1 MQHVPIVKVASREDA
16 TDSVSSAELL
26 PSRLRQLV
34 VPCECEFS
42 RNSGTAPRAHKYSQ
56 LSTQERKS
64 NRDRRVLENLLA
76 SDPTKLPFASAH
88 QNSESECASTA
99 AARTGEKGLGGRK
112 RKKRKIAKEHARRRR
127 RKRERKSAR
136 ARSCS
141 LGYYVRSGKEATLRH
156 LRISC
161 VRSGENSKTSNMA
174 DPSNEPASS
183 SGVSEQAGTPAA
195 VAAAA
200 TPMREDLEKAED
212 FLEPDKKRRKVV
224 RADGNKTEQ
233 KLEHRLGGIL
243 CCAVCLDLPRSAV
256 YQCTNGHLMCAGC
269 FTHVLADARLRDE
282 LATCPNCRIEISKTS
297 ASRNLAVEKAVSELP
312 AECQYCAKEFPR
324 NFVEHHE
331 DAMCEERISSCKFS
345 RIGCPWRGPNHERLE
360 HEAHCVHPHRTGADV
375 MEALLDIDARTL
387 EERRLYDNVF
397 DLLSYE
403 KITFND
409 LQMKPYRTDE
419 FVHKLFYETS
429 RFSAFNNQWV
439 VKARINSSQR
449 DPTQSSERD
458 MTYQLIL
465 KSKTTYPLPLHYLI
479 LKGPFGDMKVQPRI
493 HRFEFTEQDNES
505 PYLPLPLPDT
515 AECNR
520 LLAAK
525 AINFRLIMFLASK

>member
-1 MQHVPIVKVASREDA
+1 
-16 TDSVSSAELL
+16 
-26 PSRLRQLV
+26 
-34 VPCECEFS
+34 
-42 RNSGTAPRAHKYSQ
+42 
-56 LSTQERKS
+56 
-64 NRDRRVLENLLA
+64 
-76 SDPTKLPFASAH
+76 
-88 QNSESECASTA
+88 
-99 AARTGEKGLGGRK
+99 
-112 RKKRKIAKEHARRRR
+112 
-127 RKRERKSAR
+127 
-136 ARSCS
+136 
-141 LGYYVRSGKEATLRH
+141 
-156 LRISC
+156 
-161 VRSGENSKTSNMA
+161 MA
-174 DPSNEPASS
+174 DPSDEPASS

-195 VAAAA
+195 ATAAA

-224 RADGNKTEQ
+224 RGDGNKTEQ

-324 NFVEHHE
+324 NYVEHHE
-331 DAMCEERISSCKFS
+331 EAMCEERISSCKFS

>member
-1 MQHVPIVKVASREDA
+1 
-16 TDSVSSAELL
+16 
-26 PSRLRQLV
+26 
-34 VPCECEFS
+34 
-42 RNSGTAPRAHKYSQ
+42 
-56 LSTQERKS
+56 
-64 NRDRRVLENLLA
+64 
-76 SDPTKLPFASAH
+76 
-88 QNSESECASTA
+88 
-99 AARTGEKGLGGRK
+99 
-112 RKKRKIAKEHARRRR
+112 
-127 RKRERKSAR
+127 
-136 ARSCS
+136 
-141 LGYYVRSGKEATLRH
+141 
-156 LRISC
+156 
-161 VRSGENSKTSNMA
+161 MA
-174 DPSNEPASS
+174 DPSSEAASS
-183 SGVSEQAGTPAA
+183 SGASDLAA
-195 VAAAA
+195 VAAA
-200 TPMREDLEKAED
+200 TPIRDEAEKQQVED
-212 FLEPDKKRRKVV
+212 FLEPDKKRRKFS
-224 RADGNKTEQ
+224 RGDGKTEQ

-243 CCAVCLDLPRSAV
+243 CCAVCLDLPRAAV

-324 NFVEHHE
+324 NSLERHE
-331 DAMCEERISSCKFS
+331 ETMCEERISSCKYS
-345 RIGCPWRGPNHERLE
+345 RIGCPWRGPSHEGAE
-360 HEAHCVHPHRTGADV
+360 HETHCVHPHRTGADV
-375 MEALLDIDARTL
+375 MEALRDIDARTL
-387 EERRLYDNVF
+387 EERRLYDSVF

-429 RFSAFNNQWV
+429 RFTAFNNQWV
-439 VKARINSSQR
+439 VKARINNSQR

-465 KSKTTYPLPLHYLI
+465 KTKTTYPLPLHYLI

-493 HRFEFTEQDNES
+493 HRFDFTEQDNES

-525 AINFRLIMFLASK
+525 AINFRYVHIPRLIMFLASK

>member
-1 MQHVPIVKVASREDA
+1 
-16 TDSVSSAELL
+16 
-26 PSRLRQLV
+26 
-34 VPCECEFS
+34 
-42 RNSGTAPRAHKYSQ
+42 
-56 LSTQERKS
+56 
-64 NRDRRVLENLLA
+64 
-76 SDPTKLPFASAH
+76 
-88 QNSESECASTA
+88 
-99 AARTGEKGLGGRK
+99 
-112 RKKRKIAKEHARRRR
+112 
-127 RKRERKSAR
+127 
-136 ARSCS
+136 
-141 LGYYVRSGKEATLRH
+141 
-156 LRISC
+156 
-161 VRSGENSKTSNMA
+161 MA

-183 SGVSEQAGTPAA
+183 SGVSEQVAA
-195 VAAAA
+195 TAAAA
-200 TPMREDLEKAED
+200 AHAASIREDLDKPEG
-212 FLEPDKKRRKVV
+212 FPEPDKKRRKTTNG
-224 RADGNKTEQ
+224 RSESDAAKTEQ

-243 CCAVCLDLPRSAV
+243 CCAVCLDLPRAAV
-256 YQCTNGHLMCAGC
+256 YQCANGHLMCAGC

-282 LATCPNCRIEISKTS
+282 MATCPNCRIEISKTS

-324 NFVEHHE
+324 NSLEHHE
-331 DAMCEERISSCKFS
+331 EATCEERISSCKYN
-345 RIGCPWRGPNHERLE
+345 RIGCPWRGPNHEIPE

-375 MEALLDIDARTL
+375 MEALREIDARTL

-429 RFSAFNNQWV
+429 RFGAFNHQWV
-439 VKARINSSQR
+439 VKAKINSSQR

-465 KSKTTYPLPLHYLI
+465 KTKTTYPLPVYYLI
-479 LKGPFGDMKVQPRI
+479 LKGPFGDMKVHPRI
-493 HRFEFTEQDNES
+493 HRFEFTEQENES
-505 PYLPLPLPDT
+505 PYFTLPLPDT

-525 AINFRLIMFLASK
+525 AISFRLIMFLASK